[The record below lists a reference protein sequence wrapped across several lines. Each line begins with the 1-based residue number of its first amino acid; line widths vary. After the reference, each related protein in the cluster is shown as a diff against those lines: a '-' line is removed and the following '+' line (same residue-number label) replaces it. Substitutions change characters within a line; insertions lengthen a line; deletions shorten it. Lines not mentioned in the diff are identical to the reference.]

1 MEARRSERVAEMLRS
16 EIGEIINYELD
27 DPRIT
32 AVSVTEVLL
41 PPGAKLA
48 HVRLA
53 IEGTPEQQ
61 EACLQAI
68 IKASGFIK
76 IQTAER
82 IDVFRMPDLKF
93 YSDVDPAV
101 RANQKELLRKVRRG
115 RPRDPEKSTLE

>member
-1 MEARRSERVAEMLRS
+1 MEARRTERVAEMLRV
-16 EIGEIINYELD
+16 EIGEIINYELQ

-32 AVSVTEVLL
+32 QVAVTEVLF
-41 PPGAKLA
+41 PAGAKQA

-61 EACLQAI
+61 ETCLEAI

-76 IQTAER
+76 IQVAER

-93 YSDVDPAV
+93 YTDVDPAV
-101 RANQKELLRKVRRG
+101 RARQKNLLRKVRRG

>member
-1 MEARRSERVAEMLRS
+1 MEARRTERVAEMLRG
-16 EIGEIINYELD
+16 EIGEIINYELQ

-32 AVSVTEVLL
+32 QVSVTEVFF
-41 PPGAKLA
+41 PPGAKQA

-61 EACLQAI
+61 EQCLEAV

-76 IQTAER
+76 IQMAER

-93 YSDVDPAV
+93 YADVDPAM
-101 RANQKELLRKVRRG
+101 RDRQKELLRKIRRG